1 MSGAQNGGRLS
12 PNRLDRTLGVL
23 ARREIRR
30 EKKIERHRYWGFLSE
45 TATKSWASKCV
56 VEQISSRLLAH
67 AAAETLDVLVAEEI
81 EPDHT

>member
-30 EKKIERHRYWGFLSE
+30 EK
-45 TATKSWASKCV
+45 
-56 VEQISSRLLAH
+56 RLKD
-67 AAAETLDVLVAEEI
+67 TDI
-81 EPDHT
+81 GDS